1 MADIIDFEAVRKG
14 RADDALEAAIGL
26 FNSIVIVGYDD
37 KDELIYLTGGN
48 IDDAGILFLF
58 EQVKLHIL
66 MGDFDE

>member
-1 MADIIDFEAVRKG
+1 MADIIDLEAVRKG
-14 RADDALEAAIGL
+14 RADDALEVAHGL

-37 KDELIYLTGGN
+37 NDNLIYLTGGD
-48 IDDAGILFLF
+48 IDDAGILFIF

>member
-1 MADIIDFEAVRKG
+1 MADIIDLEAVRKG
-14 RADDALEAAIGL
+14 RADDALDAAHGL
-26 FNSIVIVGYDD
+26 FASIVIVGYDD